1 MRRRSSRDGSCTKE
15 KYGRRCVWEQGEK
28 SIDLALTP
36 KLPHA
41 PPEVRWRRMDRD
53 ENITELLEAHA
64 AGDRDALDMLL
75 PRIYDELRR
84 IAHHRLRGERDDHT
98 LNTTGLVHEAYM
110 KLVQLDRMDW
120 QNRAHFF
127 AIASRSMRNILVDYA
142 VKRNAQKRGGGRDR
156 VTLEDADAATEAP
169 LDDLVA
175 LHQALDELE
184 ALDKRQARVVECRFF
199 GGLTIDETAEALGI
213 SPATVSRDWAMARA
227 WLNRALADTDPPEAN
242 DGGGTE

>member
-1 MRRRSSRDGSCTKE
+1 MRMEEGVMDG
-15 KYGRRCVWEQGEK
+15 GR
-28 SIDLALTP
+28 
-36 KLPHA
+36 H
-41 PPEVRWRRMDRD
+41 
-53 ENITELLEAHA
+53 ITELLAAHA
-64 AGDRDALDMLL
+64 AGDSDALDVLL

-127 AIASRSMRNILVDYA
+127 AIASQAMRNILVDYA
-142 VKRNAQKRGGGRDR
+142 VRRSAQKRGGDRDR
-156 VTLEDADAATEAP
+156 VPLDDADAAAETP

-175 LHQALDELE
+175 LHQALEELE
-184 ALDKRQARVVECRFF
+184 ALDPRQARVVECRFF
-199 GGLTIDETAEALGI
+199 GGLTIDETAEALDI

-227 WLNRALADTDPPEAN
+227 WLNRALADTNLPEAD
-242 DGGGTE
+242 DGSRTE